1 MVWKAFCLNVPS
13 CKKQVVVLSWGKGGV
28 GCRQESEM
36 EELCVEGRG
45 QFLGRVSQICVNT
58 GPLFIRDSMCRVKFS
73 LLYCYL
79 NMDELETVNLCL

>member
-36 EELCVEGRG
+36 EELCVCWGGGAIPRQG
-45 QFLGRVSQICVNT
+45 
-58 GPLFIRDSMCRVKFS
+58 FS
-73 LLYCYL
+73 
-79 NMDELETVNLCL
+79 NLCEHRTPFYKGVHLLS

>member
-1 MVWKAFCLNVPS
+1 MVWKAFCLNVPG

-36 EELCVEGRG
+36 GGVIGGWGGG

-58 GPLFIRDSMCRVKFS
+58 RPLFIRDSMCPS
-73 LLYCYL
+73 
-79 NMDELETVNLCL
+79 